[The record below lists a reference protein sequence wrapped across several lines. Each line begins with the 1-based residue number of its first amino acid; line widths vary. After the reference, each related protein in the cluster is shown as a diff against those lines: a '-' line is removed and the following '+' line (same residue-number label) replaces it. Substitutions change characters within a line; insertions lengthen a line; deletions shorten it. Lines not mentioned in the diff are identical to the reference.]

1 MTWAVEILSQTFRDV
16 WAHKLRSAL
25 TMFGIG
31 WGVASIIFMMAIGD
45 GFAQGY
51 RNMLYVMGRDIVI
64 VWGGRTNQQVGGQ
77 RAGRQVVLKIS
88 DVRRIREEC
97 PLVDAVSPEMDRN
110 LKLVSSFNSGRFST
124 HGIEPVYQ
132 TIRTMDLAQGRHLD
146 FSDLQNEHKVCV
158 IGADVKKQLF
168 ADRSVLDAEVRIQNI
183 PFRVVGVLRKK
194 DQNNSY
200 NGQDDDKVLIPF
212 STMARYYPDGRD
224 FVGVDAIDNI
234 LFTPRTANDHEQA
247 VKQVRAALGRNHGFN
262 AADEGALWIYDT
274 VRQAM
279 MVVKIYDSMQIF
291 LSVIAVVTLALGGLG
306 VMNIMLISVAER
318 TREIGVKKAIG
329 AKSRRILLEFFLEAL
344 ALTFV
349 SGAAGIIFA
358 HAVCNLVGRLP
369 LPTLFAG
376 LPIYPATTWLAFG
389 TLVGI
394 GLMSGVYPARRAAAL
409 APVEALR
416 HE

>member
-16 WAHKLRSAL
+16 WAHKLRSFL

-64 VWGGRTNQQVGGQ
+64 VWGGRTTLQAGDQ
-77 RAGRQVVLKIS
+77 RAGRQIILKNE
-88 DVRRIREEC
+88 DVQRIRKEC
-97 PLVDAVSPEMDRN
+97 PLVDAVSPELDRFM
-110 LKLVSSFNSGRFST
+110 KLVSPFNSGRFST

-132 TIRTMDLAQGRHLD
+132 TIRSMDLGQGRHISLG
-146 FSDLQNEHKVCV
+146 DLQNEQKVCV

-168 ADRSVLDAEVRIQNI
+168 ADRPVLDAEVRIQDI
-183 PFRVVGVLRKK
+183 PFRVIGVLKKK

-212 STMARYYPDGRD
+212 STMSRYFPDGRS

-234 LFTPRTANDHEQA
+234 IFTPRTALDHEQA
-247 VKQVRAALGRNHGFN
+247 VKQVRAALGRNHGFK
-262 AADEGALWIYDT
+262 ATDEGSLWIYDT
-274 VRQAM
+274 VRQAI
-279 MVVKIYDSMQIF
+279 MVTKIYDSMQIF

-344 ALTFV
+344 ALTFI
-349 SGAAGIIFA
+349 SGALGIIFA
-358 HAVCNLVGRLP
+358 HIVCNLVGRLP

-376 LPIYPATTWLAFG
+376 LPITATTTWLAFG

-394 GLMSGVYPARRAAAL
+394 GLISGVYPARRAAAL